1 MCMCPLQPVFA
12 LPPLFPPH
20 SQLDVCQLM
29 LVSVVGT
36 YSLASLQLTLLP
48 LAPFSCAL
56 ALPST
61 NFINTLFDDPGY
73 RGDVKSGRR
82 RHVCVPCS
90 PSPTSPLQVH
100 SHLFVMLLRRG
111 HPGIARLSLLST
123 TRLITIYRYL
133 FWYFTTVAIK
143 KIIWGR
149 IGSRIALLKEK

>member
-1 MCMCPLQPVFA
+1 MCPLQPVFA

-61 NFINTLFDDPGY
+61 NFINTLM
-73 RGDVKSGRR
+73 
-82 RHVCVPCS
+82 
-90 PSPTSPLQVH
+90 TQVTEEMSNQGGEGMSAYH
-100 SHLFVMLLRRG
+100 
-111 HPGIARLSLLST
+111 
-123 TRLITIYRYL
+123 
-133 FWYFTTVAIK
+133 
-143 KIIWGR
+143 
-149 IGSRIALLKEK
+149 ALPP